1 MPSTKCSVLGCTSKE
16 KKHVFPNT
24 DGDYKIWL
32 ECCNNEKLFKMDK
45 SLVRK
50 RYAVCHIHFD
60 KSCESPGT
68 SKLKKGSL
76 PTLNLSKSNN
86 TIKSPSVLVYMC
98 CIDIR
103 TLMSVFCIICIS
115 VMCLIC

>member
-1 MPSTKCSVLGCTSKE
+1 MCGVVVCFIFYVLKYSKMPSTKCSVLGCTSKE

-68 SKLKKGSL
+68 SKLKKRFIANFEL
-76 PTLNLSKSNN
+76 
-86 TIKSPSVLVYMC
+86 IKK
-98 CIDIR
+98 
-103 TLMSVFCIICIS
+103 
-115 VMCLIC
+115 